1 VRRCRARLSGGRGH
15 LTAYLMVGPAL
26 LVLAVYVFAPL
37 AYTIWVS
44 FQDVHLGV
52 LPFLGAAGASAG
64 HVNPNTQTTSMYFG
78 LRNWQSLLEHDQV
91 FRTAI
96 RNTLVMVGGAC
107 VLGTLGALSAALVV
121 SARLPF
127 MGLFRAAYFF
137 PAALS
142 QVVAGLIFLWL
153 FDQNFGLVNYVLSF
167 VDLGPYPWQDD
178 AGYLL
183 LSLTLAAAWL
193 TASYNLPI
201 FAAALR
207 NVPGARLE
215 AAALDGAGDLARF
228 LYITLPAVRPVTFFV
243 LISSA
248 AAISQMLG
256 LYDSLGQDSISS
268 TILVKYMFVRAF
280 SYNDLDY
287 AGAIGCL
294 MVAGLS
300 LLAVPRLLLAE
311 WREEQ

>member
-1 VRRCRARLSGGRGH
+1 
-15 LTAYLMVGPAL
+15 MVGPAMV
-26 LVLAVYVFAPL
+26 VLALYVFAPL
-37 AYTIWVS
+37 VYTGWVS

-52 LPFLGAAGASAG
+52 LPFLGAAGAASG
-64 HVNPNTQTTSMYFG
+64 HVNPNTQTTSIYFG

-91 FRTAI
+91 FRLAV

-107 VLGTLGALSAALVV
+107 ALGTLGALAAALVV
-121 SARLPF
+121 STRLPF
-127 MGLFRAAYFF
+127 MGLFRTAYFF
-137 PAALS
+137 PAAIS
-142 QVVAGLIFLWL
+142 QVVAGLVFLWL
-153 FDQNFGLVNYVLSF
+153 FDQNFGLVNYFLSF

-178 AGYLL
+178 ARYLL
-183 LSLTLAAAWL
+183 LSLTLAAGWL

-207 NVPGARLE
+207 NVPSARLE
-215 AAALDGAGDLARF
+215 AAALDGAGDLVVF
-228 LYITLPAVRPVTFFV
+228 LHITLPAIRPVTFFV

-256 LYDSLGQDSISS
+256 LYDSLGQDSIAS
-268 TILVKYMFVRAF
+268 TTLVKYMFVRAF

-300 LLAVPRLLLAE
+300 LLAVPRLLIAE